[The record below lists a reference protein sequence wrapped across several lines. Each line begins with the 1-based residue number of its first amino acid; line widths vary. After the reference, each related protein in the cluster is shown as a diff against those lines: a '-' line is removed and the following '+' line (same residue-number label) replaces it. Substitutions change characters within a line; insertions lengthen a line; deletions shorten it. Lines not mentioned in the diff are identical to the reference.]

1 MGVPGM
7 RDRSVT
13 IASIISPAMRELMRR
28 VEAAAHFLLLL
39 RPGTTKLDF
48 IAAGDPQDLDP
59 LLLDRYQ
66 KVMDQAF
73 EAKFRKIIRQ
83 RKSGL
88 ASLNNPRVL
97 FDLCGEIVAASQKGL
112 GDAVINE
119 EFLPAVAGRWLEE
132 NPLLLG
138 DLPES
143 TARASDRWRSQPA
156 GRAQLR
162 FQDALDWCAGYGYSL
177 DAARSENYDRY
188 REYTELMSETV
199 LKVPHSASRPNLV
212 TADNLKVILAEHLLA
227 YSTFTKSFAK
237 DSGLTF
243 FFQPLKGLGQY
254 RAAIDWVTVENSGG
268 VPSHQTES
276 RLNKEAS
283 PLQQRALELLFT
295 QSLLRYFAT
304 SLQQALSYWEAGNEE
319 SSDNL
324 RRVFADLWWAN
335 EVSFFKDGQFRN
347 RLVRS
352 EGERDLTWIT
362 KADGKISN
370 ISNLKFRI
378 YNGQYRDFLAT
389 SGKRHPDL
397 THIRLNLSALIDPR
411 KTDNILHQLLKSAS
425 ICQRD
430 LASAVAD
437 LPFDEVV
444 FACYFVQPAAEDFSV
459 WVDQL
464 ASSILWNL
472 IEQIKHRRRIV
483 ESRAEALEGAAH
495 WINSLMRV
503 SGRDEAVKQ
512 LDRVISALPGDEPPG
527 AELRSR
533 LIKVRR
539 LLILQVLPESGAG
552 VFRLIGTLRSENY
565 DKLRNWFTQTSKEQW
580 KRPEAFDQYL
590 RSITHLARAIG
601 SALGR
606 PHLIIEA
613 NGKQTCYKDDCVLD
627 TYELQFPPLS
637 KAETDMEA
645 VLALLPAL
653 TEPLTNAI
661 LYLEKIEQRA
671 KHYAGEAS
679 KPRPIK
685 LRIED
690 ARPSHILVKIGNP
703 YFGTNEAPS
712 LPGVSITRRLMSFTK
727 LADIDDKVE
736 INEDHDG
743 RYLWVSV
750 RLHPQM
756 LAELIGHIQPNW
768 PNGPKELLNSY
779 DQTEKAETAD
789 SR

>member
-7 RDRSVT
+7 RNKTVT

-39 RPGTTKLDF
+39 RPGTAKLDF
-48 IAAGDPQDLDP
+48 IAAGDPQDLDLP
-59 LLLDRYQ
+59 LLDRYQ
-66 KVMDQAF
+66 AAMDRAF
-73 EAKFRKIIRQ
+73 EAKFKKILKQ
-83 RKSGL
+83 RKR
-88 ASLNNPRVL
+88 SLSDLSNPRVL
-97 FDLCGEIVAASQKGL
+97 FDLCGEIVTASRKSL
-112 GDAVINE
+112 GDAEIE
-119 EFLPAVAGRWLEE
+119 EEYLSAVAGRWLEE

-138 DLPES
+138 DVPEATS
-143 TARASDRWRSQPA
+143 KASDRWRSQPA

-162 FQDALDWCAGYGYSL
+162 FQDALDWCAAYGYSL
-177 DAARSENYDRY
+177 DAARSDNNDRY
-188 REYTELMSETV
+188 KEYTELMSETV

-227 YSTFTKSFAK
+227 YNTFTKSFAK

-254 RAAIDWVTVENSGG
+254 RAAIDWVTVENAGG

-295 QSLLRYFAT
+295 QSLLRYFAN
-304 SLQQALSYWEAGNEE
+304 SLQQALSNWEAGNEE

-352 EGERDLTWIT
+352 EGESDLTWAT
-362 KADGKISN
+362 TADRERAN
-370 ISNLKFRI
+370 ISKRI
-378 YNGQYRDFLAT
+378 CSIYHGQYRDFLAT

-397 THIRLNLSALIDPR
+397 THIRLNLSALIDPS
-411 KTDNILHQLLKSAS
+411 KTDNILKQLLKSAS
-425 ICQRD
+425 ISQRD
-430 LASAVAD
+430 LAAAVAD
-437 LPFDEVV
+437 LPFDEVI
-444 FACYFVQPAAEDFSV
+444 FACYFVHPAAEDFSV

-464 ASSILWNL
+464 ATSILWNL
-472 IEQIKHRRRIV
+472 IEQIKHRRRVV

-503 SGRDEAVKQ
+503 SGRDDAVKQ
-512 LDRVISALPGDEPPG
+512 LDRAISTLESNETPG
-527 AELRSR
+527 AELHAR

-565 DKLRNWFTQTSKEQW
+565 DKLRNWFTKTSKEQW
-580 KRPEAFDQYL
+580 ERPEAFEQYL

-606 PHLIIEA
+606 PHLIVEA

-671 KHYAGEAS
+671 KFHAGDSS

-685 LRIED
+685 LQIED

-736 INEDHDG
+736 INQDHDG

-756 LAELIGHIQPNW
+756 LAELIGHIK
-768 PNGPKELLNSY
+768 PKEMLNSY
-779 DQTEKAETAD
+779 DKTEKAETAD

>member
-1 MGVPGM
+1 
-7 RDRSVT
+7 
-13 IASIISPAMRELMRR
+13 MRR

-39 RPGTTKLDF
+39 RPGTAKLDF
-48 IAAGDPQDLDP
+48 IAAGDPQDLDLP
-59 LLLDRYQ
+59 LLDRYQ

-73 EAKFRKIIRQ
+73 EATFSKIIRQ
-83 RKSGL
+83 RKSGFS
-88 ASLNNPRVL
+88 SLSNPRVL
-97 FDLCGEIVAASQKGL
+97 FDLCGEIVAASRESL
-112 GDAVINE
+112 GDAEIDE
-119 EFLPAVAGRWLEE
+119 EYLSAVAGRWLEE

-138 DLPES
+138 DVPES
-143 TARASDRWRSQPA
+143 TAKASDRWRSQPA

-177 DAARSENYDRY
+177 DAARSGNYDRY
-188 REYTELMSETV
+188 KEYTELMSETV

-227 YSTFTKSFAK
+227 YNTFTKSFAK

-254 RAAIDWVTVENSGG
+254 RAAIDWVTVENAGG

-304 SLQQALSYWEAGNEE
+304 SLQQALSNWEAGNEE

-352 EGERDLTWIT
+352 EGESDLTWT
-362 KADGKISN
+362 TTADGERAN
-370 ISNLKFRI
+370 ISNRACSI
-378 YNGQYRDFLAT
+378 YHGQYRDFLAT

-411 KTDNILHQLLKSAS
+411 KTDNILQQLLKSAS
-425 ICQRD
+425 ISQRD
-430 LASAVAD
+430 LASAVAE

-444 FACYFVQPAAEDFSV
+444 FACYFVQPTAEDFSV

-512 LDRVISALPGDEPPG
+512 LDRVISALEGDEPTG
-527 AELRSR
+527 AELLSR

-539 LLILQVLPESGAG
+539 LLILQVLPEGGAG

-565 DKLRNWFTQTSKEQW
+565 DKLRNWFTKTSKELWQ
-580 KRPEAFDQYL
+580 RPETFDQYL

-606 PHLIIEA
+606 PHIIVEA
-613 NGKQTCYKDDCVLD
+613 NGKLTCYQDDCVLD

-671 KHYAGEAS
+671 KYHVGEAS
-679 KPRPIK
+679 KPKPIK
-685 LRIED
+685 LQIED
-690 ARPSHILVKIGNP
+690 SRPSHILVKIGNP
-703 YFGTNEAPS
+703 YFGSNEAPS

-756 LAELIGHIQPNW
+756 LAELIGQIKPTG

-779 DQTEKAETAD
+779 DQTEKTKTAD

>member
-7 RDRSVT
+7 RDKSVT

-48 IAAGDPQDLDP
+48 IAAGDPQNLDLP
-59 LLLDRYQ
+59 LLDRYQ
-66 KVMDQAF
+66 KAMDQAF

-83 RKSGL
+83 RSGL
-88 ASLNNPRVL
+88 SNLSNPRVL
-97 FDLCGEIVAASQKGL
+97 FDLCGEIVTASQKYL
-112 GDAVINE
+112 GDAEIDE
-119 EFLPAVAGRWLEE
+119 ECLSAVAGRWLEE

-138 DLPES
+138 DLPEL

-177 DAARSENYDRY
+177 DAARSDNYDRY
-188 REYTELMSETV
+188 KEYTELMSETV

-212 TADNLKVILAEHLLA
+212 TADNLKVILAEHMLA
-227 YSTFTKSFAK
+227 YNTFTKSFAK

-295 QSLLRYFAT
+295 QSLLRYFAN
-304 SLQQALSYWEAGNEE
+304 SLQHALSNWEVGNEE

-335 EVSFFKDGQFRN
+335 EVCFFKDGQFRN

-352 EGERDLTWIT
+352 EGESDLTWT
-362 KADGKISN
+362 TTADGKISS
-370 ISNLKFRI
+370 IEHRTFAI
-378 YNGQYRDFLAT
+378 YQGQYRDFLAT

-411 KTDNILHQLLKSAS
+411 KTDNILQQLLKSAS
-425 ICQRD
+425 ISQRD
-430 LASAVAD
+430 LAAAVAD

-444 FACYFVQPAAEDFSV
+444 FACYFVQPAAEDLSV

-512 LDRVISALPGDEPPG
+512 LDRVISALEGDEP
-527 AELRSR
+527 EEIRSR

-565 DKLRNWFTQTSKEQW
+565 DKLRNWFTRTSKEQW
-580 KRPEAFDQYL
+580 ERPETFDQYL

-606 PHLIIEA
+606 PHLIVEA
-613 NGKQTCYKDDCVLD
+613 NGKISCYKDDCVLD

-671 KHYAGEAS
+671 KHHVGEAS
-679 KPRPIK
+679 KPKPIK

-690 ARPSHILVKIGNP
+690 SRPSHILVKIGNP

-756 LAELIGHIQPNW
+756 LAELIGHIKS
-768 PNGPKELLNSY
+768 KELLNSY
-779 DQTEKAETAD
+779 DQTEKAKTAD

>member
-48 IAAGDPQDLDP
+48 IAAGDPQDLDLP
-59 LLLDRYQ
+59 LLDRYQ

-83 RKSGL
+83 RKSDL
-88 ASLNNPRVL
+88 SNLSNPRLL
-97 FDLCGEIVAASQKGL
+97 FDLCGEIVAASQKSL
-112 GDAVINE
+112 GRTEINE
-119 EFLPAVAGRWLEE
+119 ECLSAVAGRWLEE

-138 DLPES
+138 DVPELP
-143 TARASDRWRSQPA
+143 ARASDRRRSHAA

-162 FQDALDWCAGYGYSL
+162 FQDALDWSAAYGYSL
-177 DAARSENYDRY
+177 DAARSDNYDRY
-188 REYTELMSETV
+188 KEYTELMSETV

-212 TADNLKVILAEHLLA
+212 TTDNLKVILAEHMLA
-227 YSTFTKSFAK
+227 YNTFTRSFAK

-254 RAAIDWVTVENSGG
+254 RAAIDWVTVENAGG

-304 SLQQALSYWEAGNEE
+304 SLQQALSNWEAGDEE

-352 EGERDLTWIT
+352 EGESDLTWIT
-362 KADGKISN
+362 ASDGKISKIEQRTLN
-370 ISNLKFRI
+370 I
-378 YNGQYRDFLAT
+378 YHGQYRDFLAT

-397 THIRLNLSALIDPR
+397 THIRLNLSALVDPR
-411 KTDNILHQLLKSAS
+411 KTDNILQQLLNSAS
-425 ICQRD
+425 ISQRD

-464 ASSILWNL
+464 ATSILWNL
-472 IEQIKHRRRIV
+472 VEQIKHRRRIV

-495 WINSLMRV
+495 WINSLMRI
-503 SGRDEAVKQ
+503 SGRDEAVRQ
-512 LDRVISALPGDEPPG
+512 LDRVISALECDEPPS

-565 DKLRNWFTQTSKEQW
+565 DKLRNWFTKTSKEQW
-580 KRPEAFDQYL
+580 ERPETFDQYL

-606 PHLIIEA
+606 PHLIVEA
-613 NGKQTCYKDDCVLD
+613 NGQLTHYKDDCVLD

-671 KHYAGEAS
+671 KHHVGEAS
-679 KPRPIK
+679 KPKPIK

-690 ARPSHILVKIGNP
+690 SRPSHILVKIGNP

-756 LAELIGHIQPNW
+756 LAELIGQTNPNW
-768 PNGPKELLNSY
+768 PKELLNSY
-779 DQTEKAETAD
+779 DQTEKAKTPD